1 MSSGRVLFNFESC
14 PSQHPRNAL
23 SQVASGP
30 CASHMIFI
38 YSPSQL
44 SWAFERVLWIGV
56 IKDSMPCAATADDAD
71 GGSSRVSSTGPRR
84 EGPRAAGPC
93 LLALLPQDRRYSS
106 SLLRH
111 IISFAAAPDS
121 RDLERAASYP
131 ALFPAAGVTVS
142 GGPVDPTGKRS
153 NGRVDGRGDDPAW
166 ACFE

>member
-1 MSSGRVLFNFESC
+1 MSSGRVLFNFESR

-56 IKDSMPCAATADDAD
+56 IKDSVPCAATADDAD

-131 ALFPAAGVTVS
+131 ALSPAAGVTVS

-153 NGRVDGRGDDPAW
+153 DGRVDGRGDDPAW